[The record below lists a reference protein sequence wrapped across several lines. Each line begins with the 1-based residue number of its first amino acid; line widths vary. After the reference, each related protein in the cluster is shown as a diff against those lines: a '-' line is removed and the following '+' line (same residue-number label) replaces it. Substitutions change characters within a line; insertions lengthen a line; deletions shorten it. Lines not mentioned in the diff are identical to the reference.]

1 MHYTTTHNFAK
12 NDSKQPTF
20 WNQFPPLYKQN
31 HDYASEIASLRNWT
45 RTRRNPT
52 SCPFQQQ
59 NRENN
64 STGIKTR
71 SGSSWLQR
79 SPQVMA
85 HRKVSADFAY
95 TRTRH
100 PCRRHLEKSIPI
112 GRENLPAEQPS
123 WAKGWGM
130 GMYVPTYVWDPF
142 PPTSP
147 LRCLIEVGLLPEI
160 IREEIDFVCKI
171 FSFASWDIRTFWRM
185 EPIKSVS
192 DDFCICLSLVMYERG
207 NLLWLSVFISF
218 ARTS

>member
-20 WNQFPPLYKQN
+20 WNQFPPLCKQN

-79 SPQVMA
+79 SLQVMA

-100 PCRRHLEKSIPI
+100 PCRRHLEKSIPF
-112 GRENLPAEQPS
+112 L
-123 WAKGWGM
+123 GWGRTCQQSNRLELKA
-130 GMYVPTYVWDPF
+130 GDVRTYVRMWPF
-142 PPTSP
+142 PSYIAVALSYRGRTTARIHPGRNWFCMQNFFPSPPGTSVP
-147 LRCLIEVGLLPEI
+147 SGEWG
-160 IREEIDFVCKI
+160 K
-171 FSFASWDIRTFWRM
+171 
-185 EPIKSVS
+185 
-192 DDFCICLSLVMYERG
+192 
-207 NLLWLSVFISF
+207 
-218 ARTS
+218 